1 MAVIAAFKYLNK
13 YPVQN
18 ELNLLLFVVASEL
31 RTRINGWK
39 AKGEKL

>member
-1 MAVIAAFKYLNK
+1 MIAAFKYLNK
-13 YPVQN
+13 YPVQK
-18 ELNLLLFVVASEL
+18 ELKLLFVVASEL